1 MSDLP
6 KNASQF
12 ELVDGVFVGLAGA
25 IFVGAAMLQRS
36 LGDVVGDEARLPPA
50 AGAKTRRE
58 ISRSK
63 RFLNGP
69 PPNLPK
75 K

>member
-1 MSDLP
+1 MSELP

-36 LGDVVGDEARLPPA
+36 LGDVVGDEAKLPPA
-50 AGAKTRRE
+50 AGAKTVRCLLLSE
-58 ISRSK
+58 VFQIV
-63 RFLNGP
+63 P
-69 PPNLPK
+69 QI
-75 K
+75 